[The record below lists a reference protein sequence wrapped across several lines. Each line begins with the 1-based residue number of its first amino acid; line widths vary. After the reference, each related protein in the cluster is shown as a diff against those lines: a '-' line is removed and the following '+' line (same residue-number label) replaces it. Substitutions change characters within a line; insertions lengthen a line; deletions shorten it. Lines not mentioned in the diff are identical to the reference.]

1 MITIQPKSLVL
12 FQGDS
17 ITDAGRDYAN
27 GEDWG
32 RGYVNFIA
40 SWYSAQYPEAG
51 VHFLNRGLSGNR
63 AIDLVNRWDTDCLD
77 LKPDLLTI
85 LIGVNDTWRKYDR
98 DDPTSV
104 EDFEVR
110 YRNILMRTRETL
122 PDTPIILMEPFVLP
136 EPPDRLEWRED
147 LNPKILVTRRLA
159 EEFQLTLIP
168 LDYLFQKACALREP
182 SFWSA
187 DGVHPT
193 QPGHALIAQSWLK
206 ITE

>member
-17 ITDAGRDYAN
+17 ITDASRDYAN

-51 VHFLNRGLSGNR
+51 VRFLNRGLSGNR

-147 LNPKILVTRRLA
+147 LNPKILATRRLA